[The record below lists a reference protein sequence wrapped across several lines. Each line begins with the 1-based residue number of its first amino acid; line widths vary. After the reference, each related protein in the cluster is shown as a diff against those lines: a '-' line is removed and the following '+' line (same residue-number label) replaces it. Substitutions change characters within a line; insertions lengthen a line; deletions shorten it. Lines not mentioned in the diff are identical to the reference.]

1 VPAHTIMKV
10 LLTGAT
16 GAAGLGILRSLLTDN
31 GVTQVT
37 YLGRRPLPHWVVLPG
52 GTSTEGASPTHPKLS
67 TIEHKDF
74 LTYTPA
80 IQEKVAQH
88 DACIWALG
96 ISTAG
101 MSEAKYTEITVGY
114 FNSFL
119 NVLKEK
125 AVGTEESPFR
135 VVFVSGKG
143 ADSTEKSRI
152 LFARVKGRAEN
163 DLIKAVHEAG
173 GRLRG
178 SILRP
183 GYFFPVQSISTGRAE
198 PTRAYPTDC
207 GQTLWPTSFDILSV
221 RRDIRRANG
230 SIRTGGRSGKV
241 GGQVWPGSGLRKCRD
256 DGSFEGPL
264 NLCVYSD
271 STRQMYPF

>member
-183 GYFFPVQSISTGRAE
+183 GYFFPSK
-198 PTRAYPTDC
+198 AYPQDAPN
-207 GQTLWPTSFDILSV
+207 QRELTLRIVDKLF
-221 RRDIRRANG
+221 
-230 SIRTGGRSGKV
+230 
-241 GGQVWPGSGLRKCRD
+241 
-256 DGSFEGPL
+256 GPL
-264 NLCVYSD
+264 LSIFYPSGVISVE
-271 STRQMYPF
+271 QMGQFALEAARGKWEAKYGPAPVFGNAEMTDLLKGL